1 MNRQS
6 APCKWP
12 MDPLFKVSR
21 ADNVWQLMKQLR
33 VSGVTAKHAI
43 DYGLTDRQADTWAI
57 RLGYHPIEIWPT
69 YCDQKD
75 PA

>member
-1 MNRQS
+1 
-6 APCKWP
+6 
-12 MDPLFKVSR
+12 
-21 ADNVWQLMKQLR
+21 MKQLR

-43 DYGLTDRQADTWAI
+43 DHGLTDRQADTWAI